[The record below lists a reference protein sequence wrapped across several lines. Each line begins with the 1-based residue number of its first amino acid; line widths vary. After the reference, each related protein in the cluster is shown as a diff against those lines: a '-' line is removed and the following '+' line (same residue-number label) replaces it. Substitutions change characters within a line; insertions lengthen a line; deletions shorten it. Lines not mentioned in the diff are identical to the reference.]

1 MAAFEYLQ
9 ALPRERTYLLPALH
23 LVHEH
28 EGFLSPDGLTAVSKH
43 LRVPNSELY
52 GIALSYN
59 EFRTRPPEG
68 PLVEVCT
75 GLSCLLSGAAALK
88 EGLAPALAGSA
99 CDLRE
104 SHCRFLCNFAPVVAV
119 EGAYV
124 APADGA
130 SVAAAL
136 TARPERVTRPLAE
149 ARPPEVRRL
158 AARFGGIDPESFA
171 AAASAGSY
179 EGLKTVRSLSP
190 AELTARV
197 LASGLQGRGGAYFPA
212 GRKWETALAHPA
224 PRFLVVNA
232 EEGEPGVF
240 KDRYLLEYD
249 PHLVLEG
256 ILIAA
261 HAIEAAHVLV
271 YMNGEADT
279 AASKLQHAIELA
291 TEAGLCESTT
301 HAPAFMPGSRAAGEP
316 HAPALM
322 PGSPATPL
330 VEIRRG
336 AGGYVCGEESVILSS
351 IEGERAVPR
360 LRPPLPVERG
370 LWGRPTVINNVET
383 LANLP
388 FILTQGVDAFR
399 SVGLENHPGTKLVS
413 LSGAV
418 RRSGLY
424 EVPLGTTLRS
434 VLFDLG
440 DGPREGRNLRAAVCG
455 GPSGGLM
462 PASLF
467 DTPLVGGALD
477 RGGAALG
484 AGGIVA
490 IDDSMPVA
498 EVVHHLAAYNAAES
512 CGKCTPCREGAPRM
526 RDLLA
531 KLRSGDA
538 PGDAIELLDALD
550 EAMATAS
557 LCGLGQLA
565 PLPYRSARTHFLD
578 ELRG

>member
-1 MAAFEYLQ
+1 
-9 ALPRERTYLLPALH
+9 
-23 LVHEH
+23 
-28 EGFLSPDGLTAVSKH
+28 
-43 LRVPNSELY
+43 
-52 GIALSYN
+52 
-59 EFRTRPPEG
+59 
-68 PLVEVCT
+68 
-75 GLSCLLSGAAALK
+75 
-88 EGLAPALAGSA
+88 
-99 CDLRE
+99 
-104 SHCRFLCNFAPVVAV
+104 V
-119 EGAYV
+119 EGAHV
-124 APADGA
+124 APADGQA
-130 SVAAAL
+130 VAAAVIRPPPTVVRPLSEPRPPEIRRL
-136 TARPERVTRPLAE
+136 TAR
-149 ARPPEVRRL
+149 
-158 AARFGGIDPESFA
+158 FGKVDPASIDDAIRS
-171 AAASAGSY
+171 GSY
-179 EGLKTVRSLSP
+179 RGLEIARQMLPGDVT
-190 AELTARV
+190 ELV

-212 GRKWETALAHPA
+212 GRKWESARQLAA
-224 PRFLVVNA
+224 PRYLVVNA

-261 HAIEAAHVLV
+261 RAIEAAHVFV
-271 YMNGEADT
+271 YVNGEADV
-279 AASKLQHAIELA
+279 AASTLQRAIDEA
-291 TEAGLCESTT
+291 AEAGLCQSAA
-301 HAPAFMPGSRAAGEP
+301 HAPAFMPGSGPPNQSGAP
-316 HAPALM
+316 HAPAFM
-322 PGSPATPL
+322 PGSGAPDTRQPL

-388 FILTQGVDAFR
+388 SIIEYGVEVFR
-399 SVGLENHPGTKLVS
+399 ETGAPGHPGTKLIS

-418 RRSGLY
+418 RRPGLY
-424 EVPLGTTLRS
+424 EVPLGTTLRQ

-440 DGPREGRNLRAAVCG
+440 GGPRQGQTLRAALCG

-498 EVVHHLAAYNAAES
+498 DVVHHLAAYNAAES

-531 KLRSGDA
+531 GLRDGTA
-538 PGDAIELLDALD
+538 PDDAIELLDALD

-565 PLPYRSARTHFLD
+565 PLPYRSARAHFLD

>member
-1 MAAFEYLQ
+1 
-9 ALPRERTYLLPALH
+9 
-23 LVHEH
+23 
-28 EGFLSPDGLTAVSKH
+28 
-43 LRVPNSELY
+43 
-52 GIALSYN
+52 
-59 EFRTRPPEG
+59 
-68 PLVEVCT
+68 
-75 GLSCLLSGAAALK
+75 
-88 EGLAPALAGSA
+88 
-99 CDLRE
+99 
-104 SHCRFLCNFAPVVAV
+104 
-119 EGAYV
+119 
-124 APADGA
+124 
-130 SVAAAL
+130 
-136 TARPERVTRPLAE
+136 
-149 ARPPEVRRL
+149 
-158 AARFGGIDPESFA
+158 
-171 AAASAGSY
+171 
-179 EGLKTVRSLSP
+179 
-190 AELTARV
+190 
-197 LASGLQGRGGAYFPA
+197 
-212 GRKWETALAHPA
+212 
-224 PRFLVVNA
+224 
-232 EEGEPGVF
+232 
-240 KDRYLLEYD
+240 
-249 PHLVLEG
+249 
-256 ILIAA
+256 
-261 HAIEAAHVLV
+261 
-271 YMNGEADT
+271 
-279 AASKLQHAIELA
+279 
-291 TEAGLCESTT
+291 
-301 HAPAFMPGSRAAGEP
+301 
-316 HAPALM
+316 M
-322 PGSPATPL
+322 PGSPASPL

-399 SVGLENHPGTKLVS
+399 SVGAEGHPGTKLIS
-413 LSGAV
+413 LSGAI
-418 RRSGLY
+418 RRPGLY
-424 EVPLGTTLRS
+424 EVPLGTTLLS

-440 DGPREGRNLRAAVCG
+440 DGPRDGRALRAAVCG

-490 IDDSMPVA
+490 IDDSTPVA

-531 KLRSGDA
+531 DLRSGDA
-538 PGDAIELLDALD
+538 PADAIELLDALD

-578 ELRG
+578 ELRA